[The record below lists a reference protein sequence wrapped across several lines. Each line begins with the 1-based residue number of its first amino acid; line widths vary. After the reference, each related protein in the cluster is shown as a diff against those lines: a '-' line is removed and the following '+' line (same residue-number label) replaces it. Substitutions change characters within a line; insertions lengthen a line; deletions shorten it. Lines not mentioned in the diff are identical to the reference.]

1 MPVNVAIIG
10 SGPAGF
16 YAAAALI
23 DSGEDVCI
31 DVIER
36 LPTPFGLIR
45 GGVAA
50 DHQTTKNISKKFDKT
65 ALMDQVRFYGNIEV
79 GREIS
84 LSDLREMYDAVVLA
98 QGAPVDRTLNIPG
111 ADKPGVFGAA
121 AFVGWYNAHPD
132 FGSLNPN
139 LDVQAAAVIG
149 VGNVAIDVAR
159 LLSRSDKGLAVT
171 DLPDYAE
178 TAMSRSPIKDV
189 YLFGRRGP
197 LDAKFTNVEL
207 REFGELS
214 QCVPQVKTDQLPD
227 GVGDLEGR
235 EKRLKER
242 NLETLRQ
249 FSERQP
255 DEKPNR
261 VHFEFFASPSEILG
275 TDKVEGI
282 RLERTRVE
290 GGRAIGTG
298 EFFDVACGLVVSA
311 IGYRGIPLEGAPFDE
326 RNGIIPNDD
335 GRIEDGLYAAGWI
348 KRGPSGVISTNR
360 PDGVTAAGHIHN
372 EYASGAIGGKPGREA
387 LEPFLRERNIR
398 FVSYSDWKTIEAA
411 EINNAD
417 AGRPRKKFVTIQEML
432 DVIDNT

>member
-132 FGSLNPN
+132 FRNLNPN

-159 LLSRSDKGLAVT
+159 GERRHIVSRV
-171 DLPDYAE
+171 
-178 TAMSRSPIKDV
+178 
-189 YLFGRRGP
+189 RG
-197 LDAKFTNVEL
+197 N
-207 REFGELS
+207 RG
-214 QCVPQVKTDQLPD
+214 
-227 GVGDLEGR
+227 
-235 EKRLKER
+235 
-242 NLETLRQ
+242 
-249 FSERQP
+249 
-255 DEKPNR
+255 R
-261 VHFEFFASPSEILG
+261 VH
-275 TDKVEGI
+275 
-282 RLERTRVE
+282 LESSGSV
-290 GGRAIGTG
+290 
-298 EFFDVACGLVVSA
+298 VA
-311 IGYRGIPLEGAPFDE
+311 
-326 RNGIIPNDD
+326 
-335 GRIEDGLYAAGWI
+335 
-348 KRGPSGVISTNR
+348 
-360 PDGVTAAGHIHN
+360 
-372 EYASGAIGGKPGREA
+372 
-387 LEPFLRERNIR
+387 
-398 FVSYSDWKTIEAA
+398 
-411 EINNAD
+411 
-417 AGRPRKKFVTIQEML
+417 Q
-432 DVIDNT
+432 